1 MGDVKESDWK
11 KYSARLPMWR
21 ERYLAKQNARIA
33 RVLADP
39 KKNHSERFWDALEE
53 MEKEAKTLRACLDR
67 HSRSNMMLSLL
78 SMRAVGMINAEDLAD
93 FSEELQELV
102 LQDRGKQG

>member
-1 MGDVKESDWK
+1 MNESDWK
-11 KYSARLPMWR
+11 KYSARLPLWR

-39 KKNHSERFWDALEE
+39 KKNHTERFWDALEE
-53 MEKEAKTLRACLDR
+53 MEKEATTLHACLDR
-67 HSRSNMMLSLL
+67 HSRSNMMISMLN
-78 SMRAVGMINAEDLAD
+78 MRAVGMINAEDLAD

>member
-1 MGDVKESDWK
+1 MNESDWK
-11 KYSARLPMWR
+11 KYSARLPLWR
-21 ERYLAKQNARIA
+21 ERYLAKQTARIA

-67 HSRSNMMLSLL
+67 HSRSNMMFSLL

>member
-1 MGDVKESDWK
+1 MNESDWK
-11 KYSARLPMWR
+11 KYSARLPLWR

-67 HSRSNMMLSLL
+67 HSRSNMMFSLL

-102 LQDRGKQG
+102 PASRGKQG

>member
-1 MGDVKESDWK
+1 MNESDWK
-11 KYSARLPMWR
+11 KYSARLPLWR

-53 MEKEAKTLRACLDR
+53 MEKEATTLRACLDR
-67 HSRSNMMLSLL
+67 HSRSNMMFSLL

>member
-1 MGDVKESDWK
+1 MNESDWK
-11 KYSARLPMWR
+11 KYSARLPLWR

-39 KKNHSERFWDALEE
+39 KKNHSERFWDELEE

-67 HSRSNMMLSLL
+67 HSRSNMIFSLL

-102 LQDRGKQG
+102 LQDSGKPD